1 MSHGPIVI
9 SENGFKAMNISAD
22 FAKYAR
28 EHGIRDPFEVSRQ
41 LFSKRMHRN
50 EDGSISVSIERDEE
64 TGKIKEDPDEP
75 TREEKDNW
83 IAMRDEYV
91 ARRSFNEIGYESFL
105 FHTKPCDYE
114 SAYDISHLR
123 EEDEFVPCL
132 SADRQCMM
140 TCHRYAEC
148 ALQGTWTPD

>member
-1 MSHGPIVI
+1 MSYEPVVI
-9 SENGFKAMNISAD
+9 SEDGFKAMNISAD

-28 EHGIRDPFEVSRQ
+28 EHGIRDPFKVSRQ
-41 LFSKRMHRN
+41 LFKKRCRT
-50 EDGSISVSIERDEE
+50 EGTDLVVEFDWDEK

-91 ARRSFNEIGYESFL
+91 ARRCFNEIGYESFL

-140 TCHRYAEC
+140 TCHKYAEC
-148 ALQGTWTPD
+148 ALQGTWTPE